1 MDNPIISDVQDVAIY
16 LTAPDIFPVGE
27 TTVTWT
33 VVDGSDNSSTADQII
48 TIVDT
53 TKPALSI
60 PKDQIVEASSLQD
73 TLVEIGQAR
82 AHDITGIS
90 SIVHNAPNVFPLG
103 STLIAW
109 TATDNHGNTTTA
121 YQRITI
127 VDSTSPTIISPEN
140 IAAEAIDPTMN
151 YIELGELSAVDS
163 VGIESITND
172 KPIAFPFGSTIVT
185 WTVTDTSGNISQAT
199 QVVTLIDTTPPDIF
213 APSDIIAEATGSSN
227 TMAGLGEA
235 IADDIIG
242 IASITSHPSTLSV
255 GETIVTWTAT
265 DTSGNSATATQIVT
279 IVDTTA
285 PELIVP
291 EDVMISA
298 FSLEMQVEIGE
309 AEAHDSVDL
318 TPTITN
324 DSPDTFHLGD
334 TVVTWN
340 VSDEFG
346 NSASSQQI
354 ISVQPCGKPISYY
367 NQIFGT
373 TVSDTIVGTGVAD
386 LIFALG
392 GDDMIF
398 GGEGD
403 DCIIGGEGDDLLFGG
418 AGNDHLFGGADN
430 DHLIGGDGDDILNGY
445 SGDDKLTGGIGT
457 DVLDGGD
464 GFDSSYDSASDII
477 IECEEQL

>member
-1 MDNPIISDVQDVAIY
+1 
-16 LTAPDIFPVGE
+16 
-27 TTVTWT
+27 
-33 VVDGSDNSSTADQII
+33 
-48 TIVDT
+48 
-53 TKPALSI
+53 
-60 PKDQIVEASSLQD
+60 
-73 TLVEIGQAR
+73 
-82 AHDITGIS
+82 
-90 SIVHNAPNVFPLG
+90 
-103 STLIAW
+103 
-109 TATDNHGNTTTA
+109 
-121 YQRITI
+121 
-127 VDSTSPTIISPEN
+127 
-140 IAAEAIDPTMN
+140 
-151 YIELGELSAVDS
+151 
-163 VGIESITND
+163 
-172 KPIAFPFGSTIVT
+172 
-185 WTVTDTSGNISQAT
+185 
-199 QVVTLIDTTPPDIF
+199 
-213 APSDIIAEATGSSN
+213 
-227 TMAGLGEA
+227 MAGLGEA